1 MHSMENILIVGGS
14 RGIGASVLKQ
24 NLDRYN
30 CINISRT
37 EPEIDHSRLQ
47 TYACDVLTDELPDIS
62 ELSGLVYCP
71 GSINLKPITS
81 LKEEDFIN
89 DFSINVLGAV
99 RVIKKYHKVL
109 KEDEGASIVFFSTVA
124 VSQGMPFHSSVSAA
138 KAGVEGL
145 VRSLAA
151 EFAPKIRVN
160 CIAPSITET
169 PLASAILRSEKS
181 RERIS
186 ENHPLKRIL
195 EAEEV
200 ASLASYL
207 ISPAGKGITGQVIG
221 IDGGMSTLRT

>member
-1 MHSMENILIVGGS
+1 MENILIVGGS
-14 RGIGASVLKQ
+14 RGIGASFLKQ
-24 NLDRYN
+24 NLERYN

-37 EPEIDHSRLQ
+37 EPAINHPGLQ
-47 TYACDVLTDELPDIS
+47 SFACDVLTDELPDIA
-62 ELSGLVYCP
+62 ELSGIVYCP

-81 LKEEDFIN
+81 LKEEDFIK
-89 DFSINVLGAV
+89 DFEINVLGAV
-99 RVIKKYHKVL
+99 RVIKKYLRIL
-109 KEDEGASIVFFSTVA
+109 KDGDGASIVFFSTVA

-145 VRSLAA
+145 ARSLAA

-160 CIAPSITET
+160 CIAPSITDT
-169 PLASAILRSEKS
+169 PLASSILRSEKS
-181 RERIS
+181 IERIA

-195 EAEEV
+195 DSDEV

-207 ISPAGKGITGQVIG
+207 ISSAARGITGQVFG